1 MIAADRV
8 LPVVATAI
16 GGFVAG
22 YSIRESLG
30 QDVFHIESTGKWY
43 GAFVTAQW
51 AGSLTVLTAVLVL
64 VMVHRRRPRISAAL
78 ATVLGLL
85 LVALPSF
92 VPIAANQAVTTNA
105 LGAGA
110 LVGICG
116 FIAGGRRLPSGG
128 IAGGL
133 LGSMLF
139 YSAISQLRGPREGR
153 WMDVL
158 PGPYLVGSTVPLLL
172 LLATTVVLL
181 VAVRRAS
188 VGRFET
194 SDAVA
199 ALVLGFV
206 CLVVYIYLGNTTST
220 AATWMFAVAIVVLV
234 AYGVAFDLGG
244 RDGRYMMSGLA
255 IAASGVNA
263 LGWGDASWWIFVVA
277 AVLFVGAMGVGLRR
291 DLTLAACGLLAV
303 VTAAGLLP
311 IGDDSINAVGTVF
324 YCVLHPVAVGLLI
337 GSARATRVVASTI
350 GPLVPFALTLFSV
363 SAPVPP
369 RVFGWVDG
377 TSDDYVPPIV
387 WLKSPL
393 PVGVVVAV
401 IVILVCLV
409 LGSRVEREHHDRV
422 SDSSGP

>member
-1 MIAADRV
+1 
-8 LPVVATAI
+8 
-16 GGFVAG
+16 
-22 YSIRESLG
+22 
-30 QDVFHIESTGKWY
+30 
-43 GAFVTAQW
+43 
-51 AGSLTVLTAVLVL
+51 
-64 VMVHRRRPRISAAL
+64 
-78 ATVLGLL
+78 
-85 LVALPSF
+85 
-92 VPIAANQAVTTNA
+92 
-105 LGAGA
+105 
-110 LVGICG
+110 
-116 FIAGGRRLPSGG
+116 
-128 IAGGL
+128 
-133 LGSMLF
+133 MLF
-139 YSAISQLRGPREGR
+139 YSAISRLRGPREGR
-153 WMDVL
+153 WMDGL
-158 PGPYLVGSTVPLLL
+158 GPYLVESTVPLLL
-172 LLATTVVLL
+172 LLATTVLLL

-188 VGRFET
+188 VGRFQ
-194 SDAVA
+194 SADAVA

-263 LGWGDASWWIFVVA
+263 LGWGDASWWVFVVA
-277 AVLFVGAMGVGLRR
+277 AVMFVGAVGVGLRR
-291 DLTLAACGLLAV
+291 DLTTAACVLLIV
-303 VTAAGLLP
+303 VTATGLLP
-311 IGDDSINAVGTVF
+311 IGDGSINTVGTVC
-324 YCVLHPVAVGLLI
+324 YCVLHPIAVGLLV
-337 GSARATRVVASTI
+337 GSARATRTVASTI

-369 RVFGWVDG
+369 RVFGWTDG

-387 WLKSPL
+387 WLYSPL